1 MINVNIR
8 RVWAFVCNC
17 CSLYMWHRSNN
28 AQIQQLDV
36 EQTSNWEPHVRRSG
50 LTVFLAM
57 GRRRLQ
63 LGLFLR
69 LWNRSQY
76 ALVTCLHCIKY
87 YTSEKAFCI
96 ILMPPCICT
105 KCHFYFAAVLYFSN
119 AVLGRHSTLCHMFG
133 SAPDLTRCSAIAERP
148 RCRVHY
154 SFRQK

>member
-36 EQTSNWEPHVRRSG
+36 EQTGNWEPHVRRSG

-63 LGLFLR
+63 LGLSLR
-69 LWNRSQY
+69 LWNRSQH
-76 ALVTCLHCIKY
+76 ALVTCLHCNQRIRNY
-87 YTSEKAFCI
+87 SS
-96 ILMPPCICT
+96 
-105 KCHFYFAAVLYFSN
+105 VLYHFN
-119 AVLGRHSTLCHMFG
+119 AAMHMHEMPFLFCCGTLFFERAVLGRHSTLCHMFG
-133 SAPDLTRCSAIAERP
+133 NAPDLKMVVSNSGCLS
-148 RCRVHY
+148 
-154 SFRQK
+154 